1 MQDVRVKLKFYDDY
15 GDKQNIIR
23 LVFNNDDEVEPQIDR
38 WLKAN
43 LLGVESWK
51 IVDGWKME

>member
-1 MQDVRVKLKFYDDY
+1 MQDVRVKLKFYDDA

-23 LVFNNDDEVEPQIDR
+23 LVFRNDDDVEPQIDR
-38 WLKAN
+38 WLNAN

-51 IVDGWKME
+51 IVDCWDME